1 MMGSLPRPSYHVI
14 RFYDLVD
21 LWVIKI
27 KSLWSFARVVHREQV
42 NRARNA
48 DHAAKTCERF
58 CLFCSQNNK
67 IFWLANITHMLVWEI
82 HEVRKGLW
90 AFFSIVYFGCW
101 LAEQANSD
109 HVVITLSIYGFD
121 KYHCLCHFPADPHI
135 RMETCCDFGHPRLNQ
150 RFEVVDEP
158 INSIC
163 SKFSKS
169 KSNTFVMLPSD
180 SWKVDCLSCYRQIL
194 GK

>member
-27 KSLWSFARVVHREQV
+27 KSLWSFARVVHQEQV

-67 IFWLANITHMLVWEI
+67 ICWLANITDMLVWEI

-90 AFFSIVYFGCW
+90 AFFSILYFGCW

-109 HVVITLSIYGFD
+109 HVVITLSICGFD
-121 KYHCLCHFPADPHI
+121 KYHCLCVTFQPILTSEWKPAVTSDTRDWI
-135 RMETCCDFGHPRLNQ
+135 SGLRWWMSQSTASA
-150 RFEVVDEP
+150 V
-158 INSIC
+158 NS
-163 SKFSKS
+163 
-169 KSNTFVMLPSD
+169 P
-180 SWKVDCLSCYRQIL
+180 KVSQTHLSCYRQIL